1 MARSKFMARS
11 KYNHHTMARS
21 IEWVLLLHHRSIITQ
36 SMFSRLHVNAGPE
49 NLVWSSTWASKHP
62 GIAPCRMRLLRYGA
76 TLPAGDE

>member
-36 SMFSRLHVNAGPE
+36 SDSISMQVPKI
-49 NLVWSSTWASKHP
+49 W
-62 GIAPCRMRLLRYGA
+62 YGA
-76 TLPAGDE
+76 ALGHPNTLALHHVE

>member
-49 NLVWSSTWASKHP
+49 NLVSMEQHL
-62 GIAPCRMRLLRYGA
+62 GIQTPWHCTMSNEAVEIRRNS
-76 TLPAGDE
+76 AGW